1 MQKRIIGRLAVSLSL
16 FLLYGSLSYSYVYAQ
31 ERVDAR
37 VEAGQ
42 HYQQGKSLYSQGRY
56 QEATTEF
63 EKAVALI
70 TPQQVEDFNLTEIRF
85 QERIQKAQ
93 EKVLATAGSS
103 QEAATGFKAA
113 TPLIIP
119 EEIEEIE
126 FVKKVETQQEKV
138 LAPPLPKL
146 PSAREKLIEKRKKE
160 GKKEAGV
167 TKTITTEAPAAETG
181 EKEYYVDV
189 GDVLDISV
197 WQIPDLSKSEVIV
210 RPDGKISFPLIG
222 DIKAEGLTLTQL
234 DNAITEKLKTYV
246 KAPEASIMIRR
257 FGEQANKV
265 VILGEIPGPGV
276 YKFSSPPTIIEAIAS
291 AGGYTRYAVLNSI
304 MVIRGDVRTKP
315 EVTRVNLAQIIKSG
329 RLSENIFLKPNDIVY
344 VPKSFIGN
352 INAFLEIFQPAI
364 SEYMQYMNIIQF
376 QRILHRGK

>member
-1 MQKRIIGRLAVSLSL
+1 MQKRIIGRLVISLSL
-16 FLLYGSLSYSYVYAQ
+16 FLLYGSLSYLYVYAQ

-70 TPQQVEDFNLTEIRF
+70 TPQQLKDSNLTEIQF
-85 QERIQKAQ
+85 QERIQKEQ

-103 QEAATGFKAA
+103 QEAATGFKTA

-119 EEIEEIE
+119 SEVE
-126 FVKKVETQQEKV
+126 FEQKVQGQEEKV

-146 PSAREKLIEKRKKE
+146 PSTREKLIEKRKKE
-160 GKKEAGV
+160 QKKEIGA
-167 TKTITTEAPAAETG
+167 TKTITTEAPAPET
-181 EKEYYVDV
+181 EEREYYIDV

-197 WQIPDLSKSEVIV
+197 WQIPDLSKSSVIV

-222 DIKAEGLTLTQL
+222 DIKAEGLTLTRL
-234 DNAITEKLKTYV
+234 DNIVTEKLKVYV
-246 KAPEASIMIRR
+246 KAPEVSVMITR
-257 FGEQANKV
+257 FGEQANKII
-265 VILGEIPGPGV
+265 ILGEIPGPGV
-276 YKFSSPPTIIEAIAS
+276 YKFSSPPTITEAIAS

-315 EVTRVNLAQIIKSG
+315 EVARVNLAKIIKRG

-364 SEYMQYMNIIQF
+364 SEYMQYMNIKQF
-376 QRILHRGK
+376 QRILYRKPD

>member
-1 MQKRIIGRLAVSLSL
+1 MQKRIIGRLVISLFI
-16 FLLYGSLSYSYVYAQ
+16 FLLYGSLSYLYVYAQ

-42 HYQQGKSLYSQGRY
+42 HYQEGKSLYSQGRY

-70 TPQQVEDFNLTEIRF
+70 TPPTIQFE
-85 QERIQKAQ
+85 ERIQKEQ
-93 EKVLATAGSS
+93 ERVLAPGSF
-103 QEAATGFKAA
+103 QEAVTEFKTA

-119 EEIEEIE
+119 SEVE
-126 FVKKVETQQEKV
+126 FQEKVQGQQEEV

-146 PSAREKLIEKRKKE
+146 PSTREKLIEKRKKE
-160 GKKEAGV
+160 EKKEMGV
-167 TKTITTEAPAAETG
+167 TKTITTEAPAPET
-181 EKEYYVDV
+181 EEREYYIDV

-222 DIKAEGLTLTQL
+222 DIKAVGFTLTLL
-234 DNAITEKLKTYV
+234 DNIITERLKTYV
-246 KAPEASIMIRR
+246 KAPEVSIMIRR

-265 VILGEIPGPGV
+265 IILGEIPGPGV
-276 YKFSSPPTIIEAIAS
+276 YKFSSPPTITEVIAA
-291 AGGYTRYAVLNSI
+291 AGGYSRYAVLNSI
-304 MVIRGDVRTKP
+304 MVISGEVRTKP
-315 EVTRVNLAQIIKSG
+315 EVTRVNFAQIIKSG

-344 VPKSFIGN
+344 VPRSFIGN
-352 INAFLEIFQPAI
+352 INTFLEIFQPAI
-364 SEYMQYMNIIQF
+364 SEYMQYMNARQF
-376 QRILHRGK
+376 HNIMHRNQ